1 MTYYL
6 ETNSLRKLVPFLSS
20 AVLREIAFSSIY
32 SLMEIFS
39 GITDEDSY
47 KKRKS
52 ILDKILNSRI
62 TLILNLPE
70 TLLLNSFGFNL
81 NDNEI
86 VTGIGKV
93 INLLTKSESLSSFKE
108 EMEISPLKIYYDFLV
123 NYDHYASNRFFSSFN
138 KSIDIVR
145 KNNGF
150 SKLRKAYSR
159 RWTSRNPLFA
169 NELYQFLVNKLGHSL
184 WENKEDLKQGDTRT
198 ADEIIKSYNHS
209 IDISIVMSAIYSD
222 NHVTFGSMPG
232 KNDFF
237 DLSHLNYLDSID
249 KVIVTDD
256 LLLHKLMTKSF
267 SKLIT
272 TTEGFLKQNSI

>member
-1 MTYYL
+1 
-6 ETNSLRKLVPFLSS
+6 
-20 AVLREIAFSSIY
+20 
-32 SLMEIFS
+32 MEIFS